1 LFSFG
6 NFAFLYFSENMQIT
20 IAIKKVKMYA
30 ILWIFS
36 ITSNDRLFLHYYSN
50 YFSSP
55 ISEKNDV
62 HMWPIQIMLKWIEI
76 EKVFLRWKY
85 SHCISFTFIFLWGS
99 ALQKKNISDFYYTLK
114 YGSKDLKFV
123 LDQETFSY
131 QIYSFTNLQ
140 NLITR

>member
-1 LFSFG
+1 MFSFG
-6 NFAFLYFSENMQIT
+6 NFALLYFSENMQIT

-36 ITSNDRLFLHYYSN
+36 ITSNDRLFFHYYSN

-99 ALQKKNISDFYYTLK
+99 ALQKKIFLISITLLSTVQK
-114 YGSKDLKFV
+114 ILNLFWTKKLLATKFTR
-123 LDQETFSY
+123 L
-131 QIYSFTNLQ
+131 QIYKIL
-140 NLITR
+140 